1 MKYNTDVDFMK
12 AIRVL
17 VQEFE
22 ERRIPYALIGAVAL
36 GFNGV
41 IRNTKDIDFAVAR
54 DSASVANSIMEGLG
68 YTLHQHTETFAQ
80 FSHYLKVFGDV
91 DFMYLSADATREML
105 DNALVCPI
113 AEGTLLVKV
122 ARPEDI
128 FILKMV
134 ALKNNPKRT
143 DRDIPDLRSLARL
156 HRATMDWNRINEYA
170 KLLGMESLVDGIR

>member
-1 MKYNTDVDFMK
+1 MK
-12 AIRVL
+12 ALRVL

-54 DSASVANSIMEGLG
+54 DFASAANSIMEGLG
-68 YTLHQHTETFAQ
+68 YSLHQHAGAFAQ

-91 DFMYLSADATREML
+91 DLIYLSAAATREML
-105 DNALVCPI
+105 DHALVCPVE
-113 AEGTLLVKV
+113 EGTLLVKV

-134 ALKNNPKRT
+134 AIKNNPKRT
-143 DRDIPDLRSLARL
+143 DRDIPDLRSLAQL
-156 HRATMDWNRINEYA
+156 HRAAMDWNRINEYA
-170 KLLGMESLVDGIR
+170 KLLGMERLVDETR